1 MIVDVCDGHF
11 YRSSKPFLNTMGFFR
26 LSVCYC
32 WLASCTEL
40 LYSKAWNILVLNIPH
55 TMKGKTLYE
64 ISESGFYMTILS
76 W

>member
-40 LYSKAWNILVLNIPH
+40 LYSKTWNIL
-55 TMKGKTLYE
+55 
-64 ISESGFYMTILS
+64 
-76 W
+76 